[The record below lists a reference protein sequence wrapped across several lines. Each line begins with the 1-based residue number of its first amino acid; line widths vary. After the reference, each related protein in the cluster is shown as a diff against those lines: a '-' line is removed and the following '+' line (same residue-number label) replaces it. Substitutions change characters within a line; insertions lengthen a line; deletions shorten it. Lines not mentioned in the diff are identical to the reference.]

1 MTLIVCLVTCPSRDI
16 GLSISRQLV
25 DDQLAA
31 CVNLLPGVESVY
43 RWKGEISID
52 EEVLLLIKSS
62 EHLIDRLKARIFEL
76 HPYEV
81 PEFVVL
87 SPIAVSDKYAEWLGA
102 SVLPRA

>member
-1 MTLIVCLVTCPSRDI
+1 MSLA
-16 GLSISRQLV
+16 RQVV

-31 CVNLLPGVESVY
+31 CVNILPGVQSVF
-43 RWKGEISID
+43 RWQGSICID
-52 EEVLLLIKSS
+52 EEVLLFIKTA
-62 EHLIDRLKARIFEL
+62 EHLMSRVKGRILEL

-87 SPIAVSDKYAEWLGA
+87 NPTEVSEKYAAWLDA